1 MAYAKVNSVA
11 IAALAKIGNIA
22 KAGFGKIA
30 GVDAPADA
38 FSNTYSLDFDG
49 ANDYMEAVGGTNM
62 TLDICSYG
70 MWIKTSAVGAGTP
83 FMLHQAFYLYM
94 ISTPSGY
101 AVWVNH
107 PIGLLNTS
115 TTDVGDGA
123 WHFLCATIEG
133 GSGVSSSIKLYID
146 GVLNVTKTATTT
158 YTVVTNE
165 DLKIGRF
172 EVDSSGWA
180 GLNYNGNLDEVA
192 VWDVTLDADAVTQL
206 YNSGEPI
213 DLKTD
218 SGNYDNSGDLI
229 HWWRMGD
236 GDTYPTIEDNVGSY
250 DFTMTNM
257 AAEDIVEVVP
267 S

>member
-1 MAYAKVNSVA
+1 MAILTNPYSFG
-11 IAALAKIGNIA
+11 AAPPPS
-22 KAGFGKIA
+22 FT
-30 GVDAPADA
+30 
-38 FSNTYSLDFDG
+38 NTYSLDFDG
-49 ANDYMEAVGGTNM
+49 ANDYMEAVGGTHM

-101 AVWVNH
+101 AAWVNH

-115 TTDVGDGA
+115 TTDIGDGN
-123 WHFLCATIEG
+123 WHFFCVTTEG
-133 GSGVSSSIKLYID
+133 GSGVSSSVKLYID
-146 GVLNVTKTATTT
+146 GALDVTLSATTT

-180 GLNYNGNLDEVA
+180 GLYYNGNLDEVSI
-192 VWDVTLDADAVTQL
+192 WKNTTLSAAEITTL
-206 YNSGEPI
+206 YNSGVPI
-213 DLKTD
+213 GLSSD
-218 SGNYDNSGDLI
+218 SGNYTSSGALT

-236 GDTYPTIEDNVGSY
+236 PDGTSEYPTIEDNVGSY

-257 AAEDIVEVVP
+257 VSGDIVTVVP